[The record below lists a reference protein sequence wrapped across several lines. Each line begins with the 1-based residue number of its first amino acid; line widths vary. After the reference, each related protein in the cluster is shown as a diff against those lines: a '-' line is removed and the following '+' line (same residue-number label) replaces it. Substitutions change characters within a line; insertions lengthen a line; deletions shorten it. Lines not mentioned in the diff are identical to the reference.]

1 MPAPYWLSTGKW
13 QILTTYR
20 IKTSELIAAKFGRI
34 TSKSGH
40 PKPNLVQI
48 HPLCVSGKWVKHSI
62 FVSFLCLNVFLTC
75 LQVKHVIII
84 INNVLIKVTLMSKT
98 LQGHHTKLDNR
109 KQNKKDG
116 FSCTTA
122 QKMSNHARMCQKQ
135 CWCPQLAGSERWQHS
150 QKNDIPYLFLQLLKP
165 MTSNLVQSWIYGEAY
180 QKQLLR
186 DKNFVNLRMLTQY
199 TVVIKQHT

>member
-48 HPLCVSGKWVKHSI
+48 HPLCVSGKWVKHSV
-62 FVSFLCLNVFLTC
+62 FVSFLCLNVFFTC

-109 KQNKKDG
+109 KQTKRMDFHVQQLKKCQIMQGCAKNNADVHNWQGLSDG
-116 FSCTTA
+116 S
-122 QKMSNHARMCQKQ
+122 
-135 CWCPQLAGSERWQHS
+135 
-150 QKNDIPYLFLQLLKP
+150 IPKK
-165 MTSNLVQSWIYGEAY
+165 MTSPTYFCNCWSQWLQIWYSLGFMEKLI
-180 QKQLLR
+180 
-186 DKNFVNLRMLTQY
+186 KNNY
-199 TVVIKQHT
+199 